1 MINYF
6 GFKPKPETKSL
17 KTSNN
22 VSGGRGRKL
31 NAEKYVI
38 YFCHKVTDPEIRWRG
53 GGGGGQ

>member
-22 VSGGRGRKL
+22 VSGG
-31 NAEKYVI
+31 
-38 YFCHKVTDPEIRWRG
+38 G
-53 GGGGGQ
+53 GGGEKIEC